1 MQRARQR
8 AIGLLLLGGFLAGCS
23 ASPQVDEPTGT
34 RSSGTA
40 PGCDLVQPSKVVG
53 LLGETFEAR
62 ATGSVAALRDAHTR
76 ATCRTTVPG
85 HPERYVSVVADY
97 HPQPFRLPA
106 HGCNEGWVYAGT
118 PGKYTPA
125 CQDTV
130 HGHGRT
136 QLFVRWQPYLMHLT
150 IGRSDRNWG
159 GDPEAALAMSRAL
172 AQKLGVKEAAGD
184 G

>member
-1 MQRARQR
+1 MHRAT
-8 AIGLLLLGGFLAGCS
+8 ALLLAGALLVGCS
-23 ASPQVDEPTGT
+23 ATPQSDNPSGS

-40 PGCDLVQPSKVVG
+40 PGCDMVQRSKVVG
-53 LLGETFEAR
+53 LLGEGSVAK
-62 ATGSVAALRDAHTR
+62 ATGSVAALRDERTR

-97 HPQPFRLPA
+97 HPAPFRLPSR
-106 HGCNEGWVYAGT
+106 GCSEGWVYAGT
-118 PGKYTPA
+118 PDKYTPA

-130 HGHGRT
+130 QGHGRT
-136 QLFVRWQPYLMHLT
+136 QLFVRWQPYLMHVT
-150 IGRSDRNWG
+150 IGRSDKDWG

-172 AQKLGVKEAAGD
+172 AQKLGVAEAEGD